1 MEPIDPAAIEMP
13 VTQPIDITLL
23 LDGTKPAHDIEEE
36 QVSAS

>member
-13 VTQPIDITLL
+13 VTQPIDITFL
-23 LDGTKPAHDIEEE
+23 LDGAKPADDIEEE